1 MHRRNLDDNAVQSGL
16 AESVCDD
23 LAAIKRAVPVL
34 LEEHLIQAAYES
46 ARDHGWGD
54 DESELKSIFH
64 RVAACVRWPVPTV
77 LAR

>member
-1 MHRRNLDDNAVQSGL
+1 MHRRNLDDNAVQTEL

-23 LAAIKRAVPVL
+23 LTAIKRAVPVL

-64 RVAACVRWPVPTV
+64 RVAACLRWPVPMV

>member
-1 MHRRNLDDNAVQSGL
+1 MPERSLDDNAVQTEL
-16 AESVCDD
+16 VESVCDD

-54 DESELKSIFH
+54 DESELKLIFR
-64 RVAACVRWPVPTV
+64 RVAACLRWPVPPAV
-77 LAR
+77 AR